1 MVLELMKIVRKVF
14 HLFETM
20 DNEHSQVIWL
30 LTDNYLLEILGESI
44 VIKIQKKNE
53 RSNFI

>member
-20 DNEHSQVIWL
+20 DNEHIQVIWL